1 MKKIL
6 SLLLILIVLGCAQEE
21 PYIEEVSINIPKALE
36 IKELVGLKIESVIV
50 KEEVRMNV
58 KLPYS
63 GEYRVKVRDIEGNLI
78 SQEII
83 LANQGNN
90 LLKVYV
96 NTLPNSSYKLE
107 LTDLNH
113 ELLGSETIV
122 VN

>member
-6 SLLLILIVLGCAQEE
+6 SLLLILMVLGCAQEE
-21 PYIEEVSINIPKALE
+21 IYIEEVPKSLE

-50 KEEVRMNV
+50 EEEVRMNV

-63 GEYRVKVRDIEGNLI
+63 GEYRVKVRDIEGTLI

-83 LANQGNN
+83 LANEGNN

-96 NTLPNSSYKLE
+96 TTLPSSSYKLE

-113 ELLGSETIV
+113 KLLGSETIV

>member
-21 PYIEEVSINIPKALE
+21 PFIEEVSIDIPKALE

-50 KEEVRMNV
+50 EEEVRMNV

-63 GEYRVKVRDIEGNLI
+63 GEYRVKVRDIEGTLI

-83 LANQGNN
+83 LANAGNN

-96 NTLPNSSYKLE
+96 STLPSSSYKLE

-113 ELLGSETIV
+113 KLLGSETIV

>member
-21 PYIEEVSINIPKALE
+21 PYIEEVSIDIPKALE

-50 KEEVRMNV
+50 EEEVRMNV

-63 GEYRVKVRDIEGNLI
+63 GEYRVKVRDIEGTLI

-96 NTLPNSSYKLE
+96 STLPNSSYKLE

>member
-6 SLLLILIVLGCAQEE
+6 SLLLILIVFGCAHEE
-21 PYIEEVSINIPKALE
+21 PFIEEVSIDIPKALE
-36 IKELVGLKIESVIV
+36 IKELIGLKIESVIV
-50 KEEVRMNV
+50 EEEVRMNV

-63 GEYRVKVRDIEGNLI
+63 GEYRIKIKDIEGTLI

-83 LANQGNN
+83 LANAGNN

-96 NTLPNSSYKLE
+96 TTLSSSSYKLE

>member
-1 MKKIL
+1 MKK
-6 SLLLILIVLGCAQEE
+6 LLLLLPILMFLGCAQDE
-21 PYIEEVSINIPKALE
+21 PFIEEVSFDLPKSLE
-36 IKELVGLKIESVIV
+36 IKELTGLKLESIIV
-50 KEEVRMNV
+50 EEEVRMNV

-63 GEYRVKVRDIEGNLI
+63 GEYRIKIRDIGGTLI

-83 LANQGNN
+83 LANMGNN

-96 NTLPNSSYKLE
+96 STLPKSSYRLE

-113 ELLGSETIV
+113 KLLGSETIV

>member
-6 SLLLILIVLGCAQEE
+6 SLLLILIVLGCGPEE
-21 PYIEEVSINIPKALE
+21 IYIEEVSIDIPKTLQ
-36 IKELVGLKIESVIV
+36 INELIGLKIESVIV
-50 KEEVRMNV
+50 EEEVRMNV

-63 GEYRVKVRDIEGNLI
+63 GEYRLKVRDIEGTLI

-83 LANQGNN
+83 LANAGNN

-96 NTLPNSSYKLE
+96 STLPNSSYKLE

>member
-1 MKKIL
+1 MKK
-6 SLLLILIVLGCAQEE
+6 LLLLLPILMFLGCAQDE
-21 PYIEEVSINIPKALE
+21 PFIEEVSFEIPKALE
-36 IKELVGLKIESVIV
+36 IKELTGLKLESIIV
-50 KEEVRMNV
+50 EEEVRMNV

-63 GEYRVKVRDIEGNLI
+63 GEYRIKIRDIEGNLI

-83 LANQGNN
+83 LANAGNN

-96 NTLPNSSYKLE
+96 STLPSSSYKLE

-113 ELLGSETIV
+113 KLLGAETIV

>member
-21 PYIEEVSINIPKALE
+21 IYIEEVSIDIPKALE
-36 IKELVGLKIESVIV
+36 IKELVGLKIESAIV
-50 KEEVRMNV
+50 EEEVRMNV

-63 GEYRVKVRDIEGNLI
+63 GEYRVKVRDIEGTLI

-83 LANQGNN
+83 LANEGNN

-96 NTLPNSSYKLE
+96 TTLPSSSYKLE
-107 LTDLNH
+107 LTELNH
-113 ELLGSETIV
+113 KLLGSETIV